1 MKKITILLIS
11 FFLIQAY
18 NANALITS
26 AKQAI
31 LMDVNS
37 GQVLFKKNENEKISP
52 ASITKVMTSII
63 AFDLIKSGELKL
75 NEKFLVSNKA
85 WRMAKQGYSSMF
97 IVPNDRITVLNL
109 LKGIIIAS
117 GNDACIALAEGIAG
131 SEAAFASMMND
142 KAKSIGMTN
151 TNFSNSSGIYSE
163 DNYSTVSDISLMSVY
178 LIKEFPELYKMYAER
193 TFTWDRTGGNPIT
206 QSNRNTLLYKNS
218 KVDGIKT
225 GHLNDSGYSLAATML
240 VNNRRILS
248 VVSGTNSQKERAKES
263 LKLLNH
269 AIITTELLLVKKENP
284 LFSINTWNG
293 KKSSIKLELE
303 KDLYITY
310 SKRRSR
316 DIKMYLEVSEP
327 IKDHFKASDQLG
339 VLRIKDK
346 NGLDIKQPL
355 FATEDFKKINFI
367 KRGGGGATPKFT
379 FQKSLYTVKRGFK
392 MDFFNTRMCFGK
404 F

>member
-293 KKSSIKLELE
+293 KKSSIKLELK

-316 DIKMYLEVSEP
+316 DIKIYLEVSEP
-327 IKDHFKASDQLG
+327 IKNHFKASDKLG

-367 KRGGGGATPKFT
+367 KR
-379 FQKSLYTVKRGFK
+379 
-392 MDFFNTRMCFGK
+392 FFNSIGFLVWG
-404 F
+404 

>member
-248 VVSGTNSQKERAKES
+248 VVSGTNSKKERAKES

-316 DIKMYLEVSEP
+316 DMKIYLEVSEP
-327 IKDHFKASDQLG
+327 IKNHFKASDQLG

-367 KRGGGGATPKFT
+367 KR
-379 FQKSLYTVKRGFK
+379 
-392 MDFFNTRMCFGK
+392 FFNSIGFLVWG
-404 F
+404 

>member
-18 NANALITS
+18 SANALITS

-131 SEAAFASMMND
+131 SEAAFASIMND

-178 LIKEFPELYKMYAER
+178 LIKEFPDLYKMYAER

-225 GHLNDSGYSLAATML
+225 GHLNDSGYSLAATIL

-248 VVSGTNSQKERAKES
+248 VVSGTNSKKERAKES

-293 KKSSIKLELE
+293 KKSSIKLELK

-355 FATEDFKKINFI
+355 FATEDFKKVNFI
-367 KRGGGGATPKFT
+367 K
-379 FQKSLYTVKRGFK
+379 
-392 MDFFNTRMCFGK
+392 MFFNSIGFLVWG
-404 F
+404 

>member
-18 NANALITS
+18 NAHALNTS

-142 KAKSIGMTN
+142 KAKSIGMIN

-163 DNYSTVSDISLMSVY
+163 DNYSTVSDIALMSVY
-178 LIKEFPELYKMYAER
+178 LIKEFPELYKMYSER

-248 VVSGTNSQKERAKES
+248 VISGTNSQKERARES

-316 DIKMYLEVSEP
+316 DIKIYLEVSEP
-327 IKDHFKASDQLG
+327 IKNHFKASDQLG

-367 KRGGGGATPKFT
+367 KR
-379 FQKSLYTVKRGFK
+379 
-392 MDFFNTRMCFGK
+392 FFNSIGFLVWG
-404 F
+404 

>member
-63 AFDLIKSGELKL
+63 AFDLIKNGELKL

-142 KAKSIGMTN
+142 KAKSIGMIN

-248 VVSGTNSQKERAKES
+248 VVSGANSKKERAKES

-346 NGLDIKQPL
+346 NGLDIMQPL

-367 KRGGGGATPKFT
+367 KR
-379 FQKSLYTVKRGFK
+379 
-392 MDFFNTRMCFGK
+392 FFNSIGFLVWG
-404 F
+404 

>member
-63 AFDLIKSGELKL
+63 AFDLIKNGELKL

-151 TNFSNSSGIYSE
+151 TNFSNSSG
-163 DNYSTVSDISLMSVY
+163 
-178 LIKEFPELYKMYAER
+178 
-193 TFTWDRTGGNPIT
+193 NPRP
-206 QSNRNTLLYKNS
+206 QN
-218 KVDGIKT
+218 
-225 GHLNDSGYSLAATML
+225 LAMFREYPTAVCPQIRQNFDDAYTTRQL
-240 VNNRRILS
+240 FIL
-248 VVSGTNSQKERAKES
+248 R
-263 LKLLNH
+263 
-269 AIITTELLLVKKENP
+269 
-284 LFSINTWNG
+284 
-293 KKSSIKLELE
+293 
-303 KDLYITY
+303 
-310 SKRRSR
+310 
-316 DIKMYLEVSEP
+316 
-327 IKDHFKASDQLG
+327 
-339 VLRIKDK
+339 
-346 NGLDIKQPL
+346 
-355 FATEDFKKINFI
+355 
-367 KRGGGGATPKFT
+367 
-379 FQKSLYTVKRGFK
+379 
-392 MDFFNTRMCFGK
+392 
-404 F
+404 

>member
-1 MKKITILLIS
+1 
-11 FFLIQAY
+11 
-18 NANALITS
+18 
-26 AKQAI
+26 
-31 LMDVNS
+31 
-37 GQVLFKKNENEKISP
+37 
-52 ASITKVMTSII
+52 MTSII

-131 SEAAFASMMND
+131 SEAAFTSMMND

-269 AIITTELLLVKKENP
+269 AIITTELLLVKKKI
-284 LFSINTWNG
+284 LCFLSIHG
-293 KKSSIKLELE
+293 ME
-303 KDLYITY
+303 KN
-310 SKRRSR
+310 
-316 DIKMYLEVSEP
+316 
-327 IKDHFKASDQLG
+327 HQ
-339 VLRIKDK
+339 
-346 NGLDIKQPL
+346 
-355 FATEDFKKINFI
+355 
-367 KRGGGGATPKFT
+367 
-379 FQKSLYTVKRGFK
+379 
-392 MDFFNTRMCFGK
+392 
-404 F
+404 

>member
-293 KKSSIKLELE
+293 KKSSIKLELK

-316 DIKMYLEVSEP
+316 DIEMYLEVSEP

-339 VLRIKDK
+339 VLRIKDE

-367 KRGGGGATPKFT
+367 KR
-379 FQKSLYTVKRGFK
+379 
-392 MDFFNTRMCFGK
+392 FFNSIGFLVWG
-404 F
+404 

>member
-142 KAKSIGMTN
+142 KAKLIGMTN

-367 KRGGGGATPKFT
+367 KR
-379 FQKSLYTVKRGFK
+379 
-392 MDFFNTRMCFGK
+392 FFNSIGFLVWG
-404 F
+404 

>member
-18 NANALITS
+18 NAHALNTS

-52 ASITKVMTSII
+52 ASITKIMTSII

-142 KAKSIGMTN
+142 KAKSIGMIN

-163 DNYSTVSDISLMSVY
+163 DNYSTVSDIALMSVY
-178 LIKEFPELYKMYAER
+178 LIKKFPELYKMYAER

-248 VVSGTNSQKERAKES
+248 VISGTNSQKERARES

-316 DIKMYLEVSEP
+316 DIKIYLEVSEP

-367 KRGGGGATPKFT
+367 KR
-379 FQKSLYTVKRGFK
+379 
-392 MDFFNTRMCFGK
+392 FFNSIGFLVWG
-404 F
+404 

>member
-63 AFDLIKSGELKL
+63 AFDLIKNGELKL

-142 KAKSIGMTN
+142 KAKSIGMTS

-178 LIKEFPELYKMYAER
+178 LIKEFPDLYKMYAER

-248 VVSGTNSQKERAKES
+248 VVSGTNSNKERAKES

-327 IKDHFKASDQLG
+327 IKYHFKANDQLG

-346 NGLDIKQPL
+346 HGLDIKQPL

-367 KRGGGGATPKFT
+367 KR
-379 FQKSLYTVKRGFK
+379 
-392 MDFFNTRMCFGK
+392 FFNSIGFLVWG
-404 F
+404 

>member
-142 KAKSIGMTN
+142 KAKSIGMTS

-248 VVSGTNSQKERAKES
+248 VVSGANSQKERAKES

-316 DIKMYLEVSEP
+316 DIKMYLEVFEP

-339 VLRIKDK
+339 VLRIEDK

-367 KRGGGGATPKFT
+367 KR
-379 FQKSLYTVKRGFK
+379 
-392 MDFFNTRMCFGK
+392 FFNSIGFLVWG
-404 F
+404 

>member
-18 NANALITS
+18 NANALNTS

-346 NGLDIKQPL
+346 NGLDIMQPL

-367 KRGGGGATPKFT
+367 KR
-379 FQKSLYTVKRGFK
+379 
-392 MDFFNTRMCFGK
+392 FFNSIGFLVWG
-404 F
+404 

>member
-142 KAKSIGMTN
+142 KAKSIGMIN

-316 DIKMYLEVSEP
+316 DIEMYLEVSEP

-339 VLRIKDK
+339 VLRIKDE

-367 KRGGGGATPKFT
+367 KR
-379 FQKSLYTVKRGFK
+379 
-392 MDFFNTRMCFGK
+392 FFNSIGFLVWG
-404 F
+404 

>member
-11 FFLIQAY
+11 FFLIQTY

-367 KRGGGGATPKFT
+367 KR
-379 FQKSLYTVKRGFK
+379 
-392 MDFFNTRMCFGK
+392 FFNSIGFLVWG
-404 F
+404 

>member
-18 NANALITS
+18 NANALNTS

-142 KAKSIGMTN
+142 KAKSIGMIN

-269 AIITTELLLVKKENP
+269 AIITTELLFVKKENP

-316 DIKMYLEVSEP
+316 DIEMYLEVSEP

-367 KRGGGGATPKFT
+367 KR
-379 FQKSLYTVKRGFK
+379 
-392 MDFFNTRMCFGK
+392 FFNSIGFLVWG
-404 F
+404 

>member
-18 NANALITS
+18 NANALNTS

-142 KAKSIGMTN
+142 KAKSIGMIN

-316 DIKMYLEVSEP
+316 DIEMYLEVSEP

-346 NGLDIKQPL
+346 NGLDIMQPL

-367 KRGGGGATPKFT
+367 KR
-379 FQKSLYTVKRGFK
+379 
-392 MDFFNTRMCFGK
+392 FFNSIGFLVWG
-404 F
+404 

>member
-1 MKKITILLIS
+1 M
-11 FFLIQAY
+11 
-18 NANALITS
+18 
-26 AKQAI
+26 
-31 LMDVNS
+31 
-37 GQVLFKKNENEKISP
+37 
-52 ASITKVMTSII
+52 
-63 AFDLIKSGELKL
+63 
-75 NEKFLVSNKA
+75 
-85 WRMAKQGYSSMF
+85 
-97 IVPNDRITVLNL
+97 
-109 LKGIIIAS
+109 
-117 GNDACIALAEGIAG
+117 AEGIAG

-142 KAKSIGMTN
+142 KAKSIGMIN

-163 DNYSTVSDISLMSVY
+163 DNYSTVSDIALMSVY
-178 LIKEFPELYKMYAER
+178 LIKKFPELYKMYAER

-248 VVSGTNSQKERAKES
+248 VISGTNSQKERARES

-316 DIKMYLEVSEP
+316 DIKIYLEVSEP

-339 VLRIKDK
+339 VLRIKDE

-367 KRGGGGATPKFT
+367 KR
-379 FQKSLYTVKRGFK
+379 
-392 MDFFNTRMCFGK
+392 FFNSIGFLVWG
-404 F
+404 

>member
-11 FFLIQAY
+11 FFLIQVY

-142 KAKSIGMTN
+142 KAKSIGMIN

-316 DIKMYLEVSEP
+316 DIEMYLEVSEP

-339 VLRIKDK
+339 VLRIKDE

-367 KRGGGGATPKFT
+367 KR
-379 FQKSLYTVKRGFK
+379 
-392 MDFFNTRMCFGK
+392 FFNSIGFLVWG
-404 F
+404 

>member
-18 NANALITS
+18 NAHALNTS

-52 ASITKVMTSII
+52 ASITKIMTSII

-142 KAKSIGMTN
+142 KAKSIGMIN

-163 DNYSTVSDISLMSVY
+163 DNYSTVSDIALMSVY
-178 LIKEFPELYKMYAER
+178 LIKEFPELYKMYSER

-206 QSNRNTLLYKNS
+206 QSNRNALLYKNS

-248 VVSGTNSQKERAKES
+248 VISGTNSQKERARES

-316 DIKMYLEVSEP
+316 DIKIYLEVSEP

-367 KRGGGGATPKFT
+367 KR
-379 FQKSLYTVKRGFK
+379 
-392 MDFFNTRMCFGK
+392 FFNSIGFLVWG
-404 F
+404 

>member
-248 VVSGTNSQKERAKES
+248 VVSGTNSKKERAKES

-316 DIKMYLEVSEP
+316 DIEMYLEVSEP

-367 KRGGGGATPKFT
+367 KR
-379 FQKSLYTVKRGFK
+379 
-392 MDFFNTRMCFGK
+392 FFNSIGFLVWG
-404 F
+404 

>member
-97 IVPNDRITVLNL
+97 IVPNDRITILNL

-142 KAKSIGMTN
+142 KAKSIGMIN

-367 KRGGGGATPKFT
+367 KR
-379 FQKSLYTVKRGFK
+379 
-392 MDFFNTRMCFGK
+392 FFNSIGFLVWG
-404 F
+404 

>member
-316 DIKMYLEVSEP
+316 DIEMYLEVSEP

-367 KRGGGGATPKFT
+367 KR
-379 FQKSLYTVKRGFK
+379 
-392 MDFFNTRMCFGK
+392 FFNSIGFLVWG
-404 F
+404 

>member
-18 NANALITS
+18 NANALNTS

-142 KAKSIGMTN
+142 KAKSIGMIN

-293 KKSSIKLELE
+293 KKSSIKLELK

-339 VLRIKDK
+339 VLRIKDE

-367 KRGGGGATPKFT
+367 KR
-379 FQKSLYTVKRGFK
+379 
-392 MDFFNTRMCFGK
+392 FFNSIGFLVWG
-404 F
+404 

>member
-293 KKSSIKLELE
+293 KKSSIKLELK

-339 VLRIKDK
+339 VLRIKDE

-367 KRGGGGATPKFT
+367 KR
-379 FQKSLYTVKRGFK
+379 
-392 MDFFNTRMCFGK
+392 FFNSIGFLVWG
-404 F
+404 

>member
-18 NANALITS
+18 NAHALNTS

-52 ASITKVMTSII
+52 ASITKIMTSII

-142 KAKSIGMTN
+142 KAKSIGMIN

-163 DNYSTVSDISLMSVY
+163 DNYSTVSDIALMSVY

-248 VVSGTNSQKERAKES
+248 VISGTNSQKERARES

-310 SKRRSR
+310 SKRRSK
-316 DIKMYLEVSEP
+316 DIKIYLEVSEP
-327 IKDHFKASDQLG
+327 IKNHFKASDQLG

-367 KRGGGGATPKFT
+367 KR
-379 FQKSLYTVKRGFK
+379 
-392 MDFFNTRMCFGK
+392 FFNSIGFLVWG
-404 F
+404 

>member
-37 GQVLFKKNENEKISP
+37 GQVLFKKNENEKTSP

-97 IVPNDRITVLNL
+97 IVANDRITVLNL

-142 KAKSIGMTN
+142 KAKSIGMTS

-225 GHLNDSGYSLAATML
+225 GHLNSSGYSLAATML

-248 VVSGTNSQKERAKES
+248 VVSGANSKKERAKES

-316 DIKMYLEVSEP
+316 DIKMYLEVFEP

-339 VLRIKDK
+339 VLRIEDK

-367 KRGGGGATPKFT
+367 KR
-379 FQKSLYTVKRGFK
+379 
-392 MDFFNTRMCFGK
+392 FFNSIGFLVWG
-404 F
+404 

>member
-18 NANALITS
+18 NAHALNTS

-316 DIKMYLEVSEP
+316 DIEMYLEVSEP

-367 KRGGGGATPKFT
+367 KR
-379 FQKSLYTVKRGFK
+379 
-392 MDFFNTRMCFGK
+392 FFNSIGFLVWG
-404 F
+404 

>member
-1 MKKITILLIS
+1 MKKISIYIVV
-11 FFLIQAY
+11 
-18 NANALITS
+18 ALIALSSRAYSIDTT

-31 LMDVNS
+31 LIDFSS
-37 GQVLFKKNENEKISP
+37 GEILFKKNEDHKISP
-52 ASITKVMTSII
+52 ASLTKIMTSIV
-63 AFDLIKSGELKL
+63 AFDLIKKGQLKL
-75 NEKFLVSNKA
+75 DEKITISTKA
-85 WRMAKQGYSSMF
+85 WRMSKQGYSSMF
-97 IVPNDRITVLNL
+97 IMPNDKITVENL

-142 KAKSIGMTN
+142 KAKSIGMIN

-163 DNYSTVSDISLMSVY
+163 DNYSTVSDIALMSVY

-248 VVSGTNSQKERAKES
+248 VISGTNSQKERARES

-310 SKRRSR
+310 SKRRSK
-316 DIKMYLEVSEP
+316 DIKIYLEVSEP
-327 IKDHFKASDQLG
+327 IKNHFKASDQLG

-367 KRGGGGATPKFT
+367 KR
-379 FQKSLYTVKRGFK
+379 
-392 MDFFNTRMCFGK
+392 FFNSVGFLVWG
-404 F
+404 

>member
-18 NANALITS
+18 NAHALNTS

-163 DNYSTVSDISLMSVY
+163 DNYSTVSDIALMSVY

-206 QSNRNTLLYKNS
+206 QSNRNSLLYKNS

-248 VVSGTNSQKERAKES
+248 VVSGTNSQKERARES

-316 DIKMYLEVSEP
+316 DIKIYLEVSEP

-339 VLRIKDK
+339 VLRIKDE

-367 KRGGGGATPKFT
+367 KR
-379 FQKSLYTVKRGFK
+379 
-392 MDFFNTRMCFGK
+392 FFNSIGFLVWG
-404 F
+404 

>member
-18 NANALITS
+18 NANALNTS

-293 KKSSIKLELE
+293 KKSSIKLELK

-339 VLRIKDK
+339 VLRIKDE

-367 KRGGGGATPKFT
+367 KR
-379 FQKSLYTVKRGFK
+379 
-392 MDFFNTRMCFGK
+392 FFNSIGFLVWG
-404 F
+404 

>member
-248 VVSGTNSQKERAKES
+248 VVSGANSKKERAKES

-367 KRGGGGATPKFT
+367 KR
-379 FQKSLYTVKRGFK
+379 
-392 MDFFNTRMCFGK
+392 FFNSIGFLVWG
-404 F
+404 

>member
-1 MKKITILLIS
+1 MKKITISLIS

-18 NANALITS
+18 SANALNTS

-97 IVPNDRITVLNL
+97 IVPNDRISVLNL

-131 SEAAFASMMND
+131 SELAFASMMND
-142 KAKSIGMTN
+142 RAKSIGMTS
-151 TNFSNSSGIYSE
+151 TNFSNSSGIYSK
-163 DNYSTVSDISLMSVY
+163 DNYSTVNDISLMSVY

-248 VVSGTNSQKERAKES
+248 VVSGTKSPKERAKES

-269 AIITTELLLVKKENP
+269 AIITSELLLIKKENP
-284 LFSINTWNG
+284 LFSIETWNG

-303 KDLYITY
+303 KDLYVTY

-316 DIKMYLEVSEP
+316 DIKIYLEVSEP
-327 IKDHFKASDQLG
+327 IKVNFKAKDQLG
-339 VLRIKDK
+339 ILRIKDK
-346 NGLDIKQPL
+346 NGLDINQPL
-355 FATEDFKKINFI
+355 FASEDFEKINFI
-367 KRGGGGATPKFT
+367 KR
-379 FQKSLYTVKRGFK
+379 
-392 MDFFNTRMCFGK
+392 FFNSIGFLVWG
-404 F
+404 

>member
-18 NANALITS
+18 NAHALNTS

-52 ASITKVMTSII
+52 ASITKIMTSII

-97 IVPNDRITVLNL
+97 IVPNDRITILNL

-142 KAKSIGMTN
+142 KAKSIGMIN

-163 DNYSTVSDISLMSVY
+163 DNYSTVSDIALMSVY
-178 LIKEFPELYKMYAER
+178 LIKEFPELYKMYSER

-248 VVSGTNSQKERAKES
+248 VISGTNSQKERARES

-316 DIKMYLEVSEP
+316 DIKIYLEVSEP
-327 IKDHFKASDQLG
+327 IKNHFKASDQLG

-367 KRGGGGATPKFT
+367 KR
-379 FQKSLYTVKRGFK
+379 
-392 MDFFNTRMCFGK
+392 FFNSIGFLVWG
-404 F
+404 

>member
-18 NANALITS
+18 NANALNTS

-142 KAKSIGMTN
+142 KAKSIGMIN

-316 DIKMYLEVSEP
+316 DIEMYLEVSEP

-346 NGLDIKQPL
+346 NGLDIMQPL

-367 KRGGGGATPKFT
+367 KR
-379 FQKSLYTVKRGFK
+379 
-392 MDFFNTRMCFGK
+392 FFNSMGFLVWG
-404 F
+404 

>member
-142 KAKSIGMTN
+142 KAKSIGMIN

-339 VLRIKDK
+339 VLRIKDE

-367 KRGGGGATPKFT
+367 KR
-379 FQKSLYTVKRGFK
+379 
-392 MDFFNTRMCFGK
+392 FFNSIGFLVWG
-404 F
+404 

>member
-142 KAKSIGMTN
+142 KAKSIGMIN

-346 NGLDIKQPL
+346 NGLDIKRPL

-367 KRGGGGATPKFT
+367 KR
-379 FQKSLYTVKRGFK
+379 
-392 MDFFNTRMCFGK
+392 FFNSIGFLVWG
-404 F
+404 

>member
-18 NANALITS
+18 NAHALNTS

-52 ASITKVMTSII
+52 ASITKIMTSII

-142 KAKSIGMTN
+142 KAKSIGMIN

-163 DNYSTVSDISLMSVY
+163 DNYSTVSDIALMSVY

-206 QSNRNTLLYKNS
+206 QSNRNSLLYKNS

-248 VVSGTNSQKERAKES
+248 VISGTNSQKERARES

-316 DIKMYLEVSEP
+316 DIKIYLEVSEP

-367 KRGGGGATPKFT
+367 KR
-379 FQKSLYTVKRGFK
+379 
-392 MDFFNTRMCFGK
+392 FFNSIGFLVWG
-404 F
+404 